1 MDTEIIQGLLHKI
14 DEMQS
19 TINDMAH
26 TIDSQAKTIE
36 QLNATIAALL
46 EKKNKNSK
54 NSSKPPSSDGLNKK
68 NRSLKQSSEKKAGGQ
83 EGHKGFN
90 FKVTDHPDFIEKHLP
105 ERCSC
110 CPNREICLANA
121 TVVETR
127 YVVDCSVQ
135 TVTTA
140 HECCEVVCPLSQET
154 ETGSFPENIRAYM
167 QYGNHLQAL
176 AAAFNT
182 IGAVSVN
189 RVHQILGSVFGIPLA
204 TGTIS
209 NIVTRL
215 ASVCSPI
222 VERIKETV
230 IAAKVAHFDETGT
243 RIDGKTKWVHTA
255 STKDATYLYLGSKRG
270 MEGMDAGGVLPAF
283 RGTAVHDCWTP
294 YWKYDCTHAV
304 CCAHLLR
311 ELNGVMENHPN
322 QTWAR
327 TFKARK
333 SILQN
338 KDERV

>member
-1 MDTEIIQGLLHKI
+1 MEAKIIQELLRKI

-26 TIDSQAKTIE
+26 TIAFQAQTIE

-46 EKKNKNSK
+46 EKKSRNSN

-68 NRSLKQSSEKKAGGQ
+68 NRSLKQASGKKAGGQ
-83 EGHKGFN
+83 EGHKGAN
-90 FKVTDHPDFIEKHLP
+90 FMVTDHPDVVKKHLS

-110 CPNREICLANA
+110 CPNREMYLANA

-127 YVVDCSVQ
+127 YVVDFSVQ

-140 HECCEVVCPLSQET
+140 HECCEAICPMSQET
-154 ETGSFPENIRAYM
+154 EIGSFPESIRAHM

-176 AAAFNT
+176 VAAFNT

-204 TGTIS
+204 TGTVS
-209 NIVTRL
+209 NIVKRL
-215 ASVCSPI
+215 ASVCNPV

-243 RIDGKTKWVHTA
+243 RIDGKTKWVSVSSMPSSTFLAASFSFMARSSATTA
-255 STKDATYLYLGSKRG
+255 FAFSREAFLLSWAWIALSIFATILTLDLGTTEK
-270 MEGMDAGGVLPAF
+270 
-283 RGTAVHDCWTP
+283 T
-294 YWKYDCTHAV
+294 
-304 CCAHLLR
+304 LR
-311 ELNGVMENHPN
+311 
-322 QTWAR
+322 
-327 TFKARK
+327 
-333 SILQN
+333 
-338 KDERV
+338 